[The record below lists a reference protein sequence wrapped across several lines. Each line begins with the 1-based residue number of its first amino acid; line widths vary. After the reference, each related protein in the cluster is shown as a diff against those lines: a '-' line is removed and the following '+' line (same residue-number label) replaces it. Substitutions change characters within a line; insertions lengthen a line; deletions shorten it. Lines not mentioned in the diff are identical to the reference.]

1 MIYDNDNWK
10 DFIPVLKKVALN
22 LQWREEY
29 NDVINFLSS
38 LDEDTAN
45 YIIDLLCD
53 FFNVGME
60 YNMEVARRPY
70 LTWGWNYDILKE

>member
-10 DFIPVLKKVALN
+10 DFIPVLKKVAFN

-45 YIIDLLCD
+45 YIIDVISL
-53 FFNVGME
+53 M
-60 YNMEVARRPY
+60 
-70 LTWGWNYDILKE
+70 

>member
-29 NDVINFLSS
+29 NDVIDFLSS

-53 FFNVGME
+53 FLM
-60 YNMEVARRPY
+60 
-70 LTWGWNYDILKE
+70 WGWNIIFDLELKL

>member
-22 LQWREEY
+22 LQWRDEY

-60 YNMEVARRPY
+60 YN
-70 LTWGWNYDILKE
+70 I

>member
-1 MIYDNDNWK
+1 MIYDNDNYK

-29 NDVINFLSS
+29 NDVIDFLSS

-45 YIIDLLCD
+45 YIIDLLYD

-60 YNMEVARRPY
+60 YNMGVARRPY
-70 LTWGWNYDILKE
+70 LT

>member
-1 MIYDNDNWK
+1 MIYDNDNYK

-29 NDVINFLSS
+29 NDVIDFLSS

-60 YNMEVARRPY
+60 YN
-70 LTWGWNYDILKE
+70 I

>member
-1 MIYDNDNWK
+1 MIYDNDNYK

-53 FFNVGME
+53 FFNAGME
-60 YNMEVARRPY
+60 YN
-70 LTWGWNYDILKE
+70 I